1 MGTDETTVTKLLF
14 TRKVWRP

>member
-1 MGTDETTVTKLLF
+1 MATDELAVTKLLF